1 MLGEWQPPPPPTLA
15 ATSVTPSHLQQLS
28 WVALLRLASSGQEC
42 GNGHGSGGSSRGV
55 EFRHF
60 RGENATQVCC
70 EEGKPPCPPPPP
82 PHPSH
87 PRPSPALGSPPMYS
101 LRLAASKLVHF
112 CGRPHATVHHSRR
125 GQAPPLQASVCKL
138 QPFGKPH
145 ASSPRHLSQPVTS
158 DAPFPIFIACN
169 MQLADSMMPCAPN
182 L

>member
-1 MLGEWQPPPPPTLA
+1 MATSPPPPTLA

-82 PHPSH
+82 PSLPPPPQS
-87 PRPSPALGSPPMYS
+87 RLGFTTDVFTQAGCIEACTLLRQTTRHGSS
-101 LRLAASKLVHF
+101 QSARASTTLAGLRLQI
-112 CGRPHATVHHSRR
+112 ATVW
-125 GQAPPLQASVCKL
+125 QAPRFFTQTPQPASDQRCSI
-138 QPFGKPH
+138 PH
-145 ASSPRHLSQPVTS
+145 
-158 DAPFPIFIACN
+158 IYC
-169 MQLADSMMPCAPN
+169 M
-182 L
+182 

>member
-1 MLGEWQPPPPPTLA
+1 MVMGVAGAPGESS
-15 ATSVTPSHLQQLS
+15 SVTSAAKMQHKFAVRKASHLAPL
-28 WVALLRLASSGQEC
+28 
-42 GNGHGSGGSSRGV
+42 
-55 EFRHF
+55 
-60 RGENATQVCC
+60 
-70 EEGKPPCPPPPP
+70 PP